1 MTKQEVFDFLA
12 TNDVKGCIRG
22 HSYVFKKHFP
32 EIYKDF
38 LKTKFPVNLENC
50 SFKQKLWHF
59 LNDTYTIPICKVC
72 GRPVKFNI
80 WGYNTYCSGKCVMKD
95 DDVKK
100 KVKQTC
106 IKKYGAEHYSK
117 TNEYKSRV
125 KQTNIEKY
133 GCESYSQTDEYKN
146 MMREHNLNTYGV
158 EIYMQSNEFK
168 EKSKQTQL
176 NLYGVENYRQSD
188 EYEKKYKQTCLEKYG
203 TEYSAQ
209 SDICKE
215 KVRKTCLEKYGSEY
229 YVKTEEFQ
237 QKSQETCQEKY
248 GVNNYSQTDEFKEFF
263 KENCDEFQ
271 KRSYNSKKRN
281 HSFNTS
287 SIEEEFSEYLLKSN
301 IKFNRQ
307 YKSYEYPF
315 ACDFYLSEYKLY
327 IEIQG
332 SWTHGWHPFNE
343 NDIEDIKTLQS
354 WKMKNKDYYNVA
366 IDVWTI
372 RDVKKREIAK
382 QNKLNYLEIFSNDI
396 NECISQLKQKIESL

>member
-1 MTKQEVFDFLA
+1 MTKQEVFDFLT

-72 GRPVKFNI
+72 GRPVKFHI
-80 WGYNTYCSGKCVMKD
+80 WGYNTYCSGQCVMKD

-100 KVKQTC
+100 KAKRTC

-176 NLYGVENYRQSD
+176 KLYGVENYSQSD
-188 EYEKKYKQTCLEKYG
+188 EYAKKYKQTCLEKYG
-203 TEYSAQ
+203 TEYPAQ

-215 KVRKTCLEKYGSEY
+215 KVRKT
-229 YVKTEEFQ
+229 
-237 QKSQETCQEKY
+237 
-248 GVNNYSQTDEFKEFF
+248 
-263 KENCDEFQ
+263 
-271 KRSYNSKKRN
+271 
-281 HSFNTS
+281 
-287 SIEEEFSEYLLKSN
+287 
-301 IKFNRQ
+301 
-307 YKSYEYPF
+307 
-315 ACDFYLSEYKLY
+315 
-327 IEIQG
+327 
-332 SWTHGWHPFNE
+332 
-343 NDIEDIKTLQS
+343 
-354 WKMKNKDYYNVA
+354 
-366 IDVWTI
+366 
-372 RDVKKREIAK
+372 
-382 QNKLNYLEIFSNDI
+382 
-396 NECISQLKQKIESL
+396 